1 MDPTSFLQ
9 AFLMLFVIFDP
20 VGAVPIFQTFT
31 GGFKEKEME
40 RIARESVVIASLLLF
55 FFAFAGNFIL
65 DYLGVTVNDFMIAA
79 GIVLFIFSI
88 DFITGTV
95 ESRTRRI
102 EPESVAIVP
111 IATPLLAGPGSIATV
126 MYLMYEPFG
135 PLQTAFAITV
145 NAIIA
150 YLIFRSSRKIFAL
163 LGRNGTRILSR
174 IMGLLTAAIA
184 ISLIRRGLGF

>member
-1 MDPTSFLQ
+1 
-9 AFLMLFVIFDP
+9 MLFVIFDP

-95 ESRTRRI
+95 ESRNRRI

-163 LGRNGTRILSR
+163 LGKNGTRILSR